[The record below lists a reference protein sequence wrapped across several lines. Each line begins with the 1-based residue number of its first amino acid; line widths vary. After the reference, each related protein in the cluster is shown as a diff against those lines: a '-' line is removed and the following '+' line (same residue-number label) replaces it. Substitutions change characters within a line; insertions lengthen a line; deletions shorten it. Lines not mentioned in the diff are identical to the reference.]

1 MEVCSL
7 NIDELAR
14 LCGVSKKT
22 VSRVINNE
30 QHVSE
35 HTRQRVLAAIREHRY
50 RPSVFARNLGR
61 KVDNTILVSVRRTRA
76 FANANTIWV
85 DQLLT
90 EVIDKA
96 QRSGFRVLIESY
108 YDQFDANH
116 SAMTEGGLVDAVV
129 AFYEEPDDPR
139 IRLCKDFGIPVIVFG
154 VSMNGVSYV
163 SNANITA
170 MIHAYD
176 YLFSRGLTKSCL
188 LLGDRFGTN
197 LDRATGAHAAYRK
210 HGIDPQLLTM
220 EWSRNSPVQV
230 KTYVETVIEQ
240 GELPDVFFVSGD
252 QKALGVYGALY
263 DHGLRI
269 PDDVSLIGFDD
280 ISISQ
285 FLAPPLTTVAQDF
298 AGLAEALIA
307 SALQLMDD
315 DTALRAVEVPTRLV
329 VRASTR

>member
-1 MEVCSL
+1 MEVRSL

-35 HTRQRVLAAIREHRY
+35 PTRQRVLAAIREHRY

-116 SAMTEGGLVDAVV
+116 SAMTEGG
-129 AFYEEPDDPR
+129 
-139 IRLCKDFGIPVIVFG
+139 
-154 VSMNGVSYV
+154 
-163 SNANITA
+163 
-170 MIHAYD
+170 
-176 YLFSRGLTKSCL
+176 
-188 LLGDRFGTN
+188 
-197 LDRATGAHAAYRK
+197 
-210 HGIDPQLLTM
+210 
-220 EWSRNSPVQV
+220 
-230 KTYVETVIEQ
+230 
-240 GELPDVFFVSGD
+240 
-252 QKALGVYGALY
+252 
-263 DHGLRI
+263 
-269 PDDVSLIGFDD
+269 
-280 ISISQ
+280 
-285 FLAPPLTTVAQDF
+285 
-298 AGLAEALIA
+298 
-307 SALQLMDD
+307 
-315 DTALRAVEVPTRLV
+315 
-329 VRASTR
+329 

>member
-1 MEVCSL
+1 M
-7 NIDELAR
+7 
-14 LCGVSKKT
+14 SKKT

-30 QHVSE
+30 RHVSE
-35 HTRQRVLAAIREHRY
+35 STRRRVLDAIREHRY

-76 FANANTIWV
+76 FANTNTIWV

-90 EVIDKA
+90 QVIDQA

-108 YDQFDANH
+108 YDEFDEH
-116 SAMTEGGLVDAVV
+116 RTAMTEGGLVDAVV

-139 IRLCKDFGIPVIVFG
+139 IRLCRDFGIPVIVFG
-154 VSMNGVSYV
+154 LSMNDVSYV
-163 SNANITA
+163 SNANAEA
-170 MIHAYD
+170 MVEAYD
-176 YLFSRGLTKSCL
+176 YLFSRGLKKSCL

-197 LDRATGAHAAYRK
+197 IARAEGARSAYRK
-210 HGIDPQLLTM
+210 HGIDPRLLTI
-220 EWSRNSPVQV
+220 EWGRNSPVQV
-230 KTYVETVIEQ
+230 KRYVEAVIER
-240 GELPDVFFVSGD
+240 GDVPDVFFVSGD

-298 AGLAEALIA
+298 VGLAEALIG
-307 SALQLMDD
+307 SAIRLMDD
-315 DTALRAVEVPTRLV
+315 GTTLRRVEVPTRLV

>member
-1 MEVCSL
+1 M
-7 NIDELAR
+7 
-14 LCGVSKKT
+14 
-22 VSRVINNE
+22 
-30 QHVSE
+30 SE
-35 HTRQRVLAAIREHRY
+35 ATRRRVLDAIREHRY

-76 FANANTIWV
+76 FANTNTIWI

-90 EVIDKA
+90 QVIDQA

-108 YDQFDANH
+108 YGEFDEH
-116 SAMTEGGLVDAVV
+116 RTAMTEGGLVDAVV

-139 IRLCKDFGIPVIVFG
+139 IRLCRDFGIPIIVFG
-154 VSMNGVSYV
+154 LSMNGVSYV
-163 SNANITA
+163 SNANADA
-170 MIHAYD
+170 MVEAYD
-176 YLFSRGLTKSCL
+176 YLFSRALKKSCL

-197 LDRATGAHAAYRK
+197 VARAEGARSAYRK
-210 HGIDPQLLTM
+210 HGVDPRLLTI
-220 EWSRNSPVQV
+220 EWEKNSPVQV
-230 KTYVETVIEQ
+230 KTYVEAVIRRDD
-240 GELPDVFFVSGD
+240 LPDVFFVSGD

-298 AGLAEALIA
+298 VGLAEALIG
-307 SALQLMDD
+307 SALHLMDD
-315 DTALRAVEVPTRLV
+315 DTTLRTVEVPTRLV
-329 VRASTR
+329 IRASTR